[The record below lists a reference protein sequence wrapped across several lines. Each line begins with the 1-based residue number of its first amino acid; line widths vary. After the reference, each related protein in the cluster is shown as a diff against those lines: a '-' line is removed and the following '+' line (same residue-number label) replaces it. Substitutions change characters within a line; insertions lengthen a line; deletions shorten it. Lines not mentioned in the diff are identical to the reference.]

1 MKRIPR
7 RLYVLLVL
15 ACSGAVPAHAKET
28 RNIQF
33 STPFKHVVVIFQEN
47 RTPDNL
53 FQGLCHLPLVTVI
66 HAAIP
71 RRRASTTSPLRGSSI
86 NIRPPG

>member
-53 FQGLCHLPLVTVI
+53 FQGLCHPSLW
-66 HAAIP
+66 
-71 RRRASTTSPLRGSSI
+71 SPSFMQQYPDGAPVQHLHYGVAR
-86 NIRPPG
+86 